1 MRIFGIIL
9 FLLFSHNVIS
19 ACTCARLDEKQSIES
34 LKKMD
39 AVFQGKVVSISP
51 PQTRKLKNSKGKIYY
66 EEQYLNVEFKVL
78 RAWKGVESETVIIE
92 SETDNWSCS
101 LRYKVG
107 QTDYVAA
114 NGKPLKTNICSRAS
128 IAPDRLSEIFGAEKV
143 FEAPTPEQST
153 RQTETAQS
161 FWSKTWNKIIYFF
174 S

>member
-1 MRIFGIIL
+1 MKVFGLIL
-9 FLLFSHNVIS
+9 FLLFSHNLIS

-34 LKKMD
+34 LKKTD
-39 AVFQGKVVSISP
+39 AVFQGEVISISP

-78 RAWKGVESETVIIE
+78 RAWKGVESETVIVE

-114 NGKPLKTNICSRAS
+114 NGKPLKTNICGRAV
-128 IAPDRLSEIFGAEKV
+128 IAPDRLAEIFGAEKV
-143 FEAPTPEQST
+143 FESPTPEQST
-153 RQTETAQS
+153 RQTEPAQS
-161 FWSKTWNKIIYFF
+161 FLSKIYNKIIYLF